1 MHIRSFLAAAMLVLA
16 PVSALATPQP
26 RDGSEMWFNPSE
38 SGWGLNI
45 FHQGDTLFAALFV
58 YGPDSQPKWYV
69 ASSMAGGPVTYFGAL
84 FEASGPPFSGPFDPA
99 TVSARQ
105 VGTMTF
111 TLGSFNAATLDYTV
125 DGVHVTKAIV
135 PFTFR
140 KANLTGNYYGYE
152 YQPAANGTPE
162 IRRDLNISIADNGT
176 SITMA
181 DGSDSEGS
189 CSYSGTRG
197 QTGAV
202 ETVSGTFTCAG
213 ASGPWSM
220 DVDPTP
226 DGFTGS
232 FTGHGIT
239 NSFGRI
245 AASIRSAPQTDGN
258 GWRTDNW
265 FPPNESGWG
274 LNTVEQGDTI
284 FATLFVYDAQRKPHW
299 YVASALS
306 LESAPGP
313 NAVFSGPLV
322 ESTGPYFGGPFNAGS
337 VTSRIVGN
345 MAFELTG
352 RNTAVVGG
360 SIDGVSF
367 TKNVSRFAFRNND
380 LSGSYIGHTA
390 ATNADAPAGLTR
402 NPILITIQDGSSGF
416 VMTTNPA
423 PTGTPPTG
431 ASCTFTGPP
440 AAQFGSQ
447 KFVGGNFSCTGG
459 QSGTFSMDNLFVTF
473 DGFTGSF
480 QGLGVVGNIEG
491 ARLGTN

>member
-1 MHIRSFLAAAMLVLA
+1 
-16 PVSALATPQP
+16 
-26 RDGSEMWFNPSE
+26 
-38 SGWGLNI
+38 
-45 FHQGDTLFAALFV
+45 
-58 YGPDSQPKWYV
+58 
-69 ASSMAGGPVTYFGAL
+69 
-84 FEASGPPFSGPFDPA
+84 
-99 TVSARQ
+99 
-105 VGTMTF
+105 
-111 TLGSFNAATLDYTV
+111 
-125 DGVHVTKAIV
+125 
-135 PFTFR
+135 
-140 KANLTGNYYGYE
+140 
-152 YQPAANGTPE
+152 
-162 IRRDLNISIADNGT
+162 
-176 SITMA
+176 
-181 DGSDSEGS
+181 
-189 CSYSGTRG
+189 
-197 QTGAV
+197 
-202 ETVSGTFTCAG
+202 
-213 ASGPWSM
+213 
-220 DVDPTP
+220 
-226 DGFTGS
+226 
-232 FTGHGIT
+232 
-239 NSFGRI
+239 
-245 AASIRSAPQTDGN
+245 
-258 GWRTDNW
+258 
-265 FPPNESGWG
+265 
-274 LNTVEQGDTI
+274 
-284 FATLFVYDAQRKPHW
+284 
-299 YVASALS
+299 
-306 LESAPGP
+306 
-313 NAVFSGPLV
+313 
-322 ESTGPYFGGPFNAGS
+322 
-337 VTSRIVGN
+337 

>member
-1 MHIRSFLAAAMLVLA
+1 MPIRPFLAAAMLFLA
-16 PVSALATPQP
+16 SVSALATPQA

-38 SGWGLNI
+38 SGWGLNV

-69 ASSMAGGPVTYFGAL
+69 ASSMAGGPVTYSGAL
-84 FEASGPPFSGPFDPA
+84 FEGSGPPFSGPFDPA
-99 TVSARQ
+99 TVSVRQ

-125 DGVHVTKAIV
+125 DNVHVTKSVV

-140 KANLTGNYYGYE
+140 NTNLTGNYYGYE

-162 IRRDLNISIADNGT
+162 IRRDLNISIADSGT

-181 DGSDSEGS
+181 DGSDSESG
-189 CSYSGTRG
+189 CSYTGTHG
-197 QTGAV
+197 QAGAV
-202 ETVSGTFTCAG
+202 EVITGDYTCPG
-213 ASGPWSM
+213 SSGPWSM
-220 DVDPTP
+220 NVDQTP

-245 AASIRSAPQTDGN
+245 AASLRSTPQTDGN

-265 FPPNESGWG
+265 FPPAESGWG
-274 LNTVEQGDTI
+274 VNTVEQGDTI
-284 FATLFVYDAQRKPHW
+284 FATLFVYDAQRRAHW
-299 YVASALS
+299 YVASALT
-306 LESAPGP
+306 LDSAPGP
-313 NAVFSGPLV
+313 NAIFSGPLV
-322 ESTGPYFGGPFNAGS
+322 ESTGPFFGGPFNPGS
-337 VTSRIVGN
+337 VTSRVVGS

-367 TKNVSRFAFRNND
+367 TRNVSRFAFRNND

-416 VMTTNPA
+416 AMTTNPA
-423 PTGTPPTG
+423 PTGAPPTG
-431 ASCTFTGPP
+431 SSCTFTGPP
-440 AAQFGSQ
+440 AVQFGSQ
-447 KFVGGNFSCTGG
+447 KFAGGNFSCTGG

-491 ARLGTN
+491 ARLGAN